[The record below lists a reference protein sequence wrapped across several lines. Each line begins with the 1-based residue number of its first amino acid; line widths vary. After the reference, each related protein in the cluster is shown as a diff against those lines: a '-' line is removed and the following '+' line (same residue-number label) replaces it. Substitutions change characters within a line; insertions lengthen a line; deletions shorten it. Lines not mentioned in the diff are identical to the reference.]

1 MGQIFVA
8 ASSEDLNFKR
18 EDFLLKIIQS
28 KKLTWRDFKIFL
40 KPKMVVLNKDSILTK
55 PKMVEWQP
63 Y

>member
-55 PKMVEWQP
+55 PKMVEWPP